1 MNRFRILYKFLG
13 HFFSARHTRG
23 FGVHSPFL
31 FQFTR
36 FVLREKHSFY
46 SFQDIENL
54 RSGLKRDKRVL
65 NIVDFGTGTDRSE
78 SISEISFHS
87 LQSPKYGQLLFRMVH
102 YFKSQHI
109 LELGTSLGITTAYL
123 TSVSSDIECT
133 SLEGSPEIA
142 NIAKENLRK
151 LNLSNVEI
159 VVGNINNTLKDV
171 LNKTNGL
178 DFIYFDANHRS
189 EAVLSYFELCLAKTH
204 TDTVMV
210 FDDIYWSDDMEN
222 AWNTIKDHPRVSST
236 IDLFQFGIAFFN
248 TDLHKKHYKMRY

>member
-54 RSGLKRDKRVL
+54 RSVLKRDKRVL

-78 SISEISFHS
+78 SISNIAFNS

-123 TSVSSDIECT
+123 ASVSSDIACT

-189 EAVLSYFELCLAKTH
+189 EAVLNYFELCLAKTNN
-204 TDTVMV
+204 DTVMV
-210 FDDIYWSDDMEN
+210 FDDIHWSEDMEN